1 MKSKFEQL
9 VVEYWEHDGIKLPIS
24 VPFKI
29 DAHSSKKLSHIG
41 WQIGIGSSIIIYYFN
56 DSFLIFLNIQFFLK
70 R

>member
-9 VVEYWEHDGIKLPIS
+9 VVGYWEHDGIKLPIS

-29 DAHSSKKLSHIG
+29 DAHSSKKLSHKG
-41 WQIGIGSSIIIYYFN
+41 WQIGIGSSIIIIISMILFLFSYY
-56 DSFLIFLNIQFFLK
+56 SIFLK